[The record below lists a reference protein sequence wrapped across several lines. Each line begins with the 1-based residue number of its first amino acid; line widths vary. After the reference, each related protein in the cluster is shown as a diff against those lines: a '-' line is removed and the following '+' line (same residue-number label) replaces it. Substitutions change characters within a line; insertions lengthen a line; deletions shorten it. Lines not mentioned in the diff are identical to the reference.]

1 MLILNLKRKK
11 LGVLF
16 RAGFGYAFSLGN
28 ESLILTLPILWGS
41 ICWSARVR
49 NIYSKIPTI
58 GTNVHHPNF
67 TIYLN
72 DFNLIGLFKACMV

>member
-28 ESLILTLPILWGS
+28 ESLILTLPILWAGG
-41 ICWSARVR
+41 A
-49 NIYSKIPTI
+49 
-58 GTNVHHPNF
+58 F
-67 TIYLN
+67 A
-72 DFNLIGLFKACMV
+72 GLQE